1 MKSFYWTILRYGNIT
16 WGSLNGSNC
25 PEDIRTL
32 DACAS
37 NNGVAKHMKP
47 KKLIELNG
55 EIQKCTITI
64 RGCNTHFLAI
74 ARTAAQ
80 KKNQKG
86 YRIVQQYIKQQDT
99 IESYTTLYPTPEY
112 TYFPRAHCTYTMVDH
127 ILGQKPS
134 LNKCKIIEI
143 T

>member
-1 MKSFYWTILRYGNIT
+1 MLHNLPITSACVLDQLTVLLNFFTISITKIIILLLTSTLLSSLNILLGWFPETLMKSFYWTILRYGNIV
-16 WGSLNGSNC
+16 WGFLNGSNC
-25 PEDIRTL
+25 PEDVRTL

-55 EIQKCTITI
+55 EIQKYTITI

-80 KKNQKG
+80 KKSE
-86 YRIVQQYIKQQDT
+86 RI
-99 IESYTTLYPTPEY
+99 
-112 TYFPRAHCTYTMVDH
+112 
-127 ILGQKPS
+127 
-134 LNKCKIIEI
+134 
-143 T
+143 